1 MNEADAAWRLGQT
14 DVPYIE
20 TSYILVDPNSD
31 EQTMDALLE
40 PAARLLQTSMLV
52 AMPTETVYG
61 LAANALDE
69 EAVRRIYLAKGRPQ
83 DNPMIVH
90 VDSVEAML
98 PLVQSWSIWAER
110 LAERFM
116 PGPLTLILPKSDL
129 ISNTVSGGLDTV
141 GLRMP
146 SHPVARRLLRL
157 SGLPLAAP
165 SANRSGRPSPT
176 EAAHVLADLDSRI
189 DCIIDGGTTTVGLES
204 TVLDLTAAR
213 GPRILRPGAVTFE
226 DLSAFFLELR
236 EEDWPFQDEDWM
248 SWLRGDSLADLK
260 ADDASI
266 VPRSPGMKYR
276 HYAPR
281 AAVVVLR
288 KSDASSWSERIQA
301 AGAKRVG
308 LYASRELVEQI
319 NSDDFHMIH
328 CFGSRERADLAS
340 HDLFMAFR
348 AFDEA
353 GCEMIFAEELDEHDL
368 GRAYMNRLNK
378 AASGINKVKNQTEG
392 DDYV

>member
-146 SHPVARRLLRL
+146 SHSVARRLLSL

-176 EAAHVLADLDSRI
+176 EATHVLADLDGRI
-189 DCIIDGGTTTVGLES
+189 DCIVDGGTTTVGLES

-276 HYAPR
+276 HYAPQ

-288 KSDASSWSERIQA
+288 KSAARSW
-301 AGAKRVG
+301 
-308 LYASRELVEQI
+308 
-319 NSDDFHMIH
+319 
-328 CFGSRERADLAS
+328 
-340 HDLFMAFR
+340 
-348 AFDEA
+348 
-353 GCEMIFAEELDEHDL
+353 
-368 GRAYMNRLNK
+368 
-378 AASGINKVKNQTEG
+378 
-392 DDYV
+392 